1 VGAAGSDGFPR
12 LAGNDARI
20 QRGGERRHWWLMMN
34 PRTTLTADRLMAH
47 TGWVRRLARTLVR
60 APAAADDL
68 AHDALLV
75 ALDRPPEVREGIRSW
90 FGRVLTNRLRMDAR
104 ASRRRAAREQ
114 AVTARSVWRRAA
126 PSPSSMPCPCSVGS
140 PATRST
146 LGCATSAP
154 APPSTSRC
162 RSV

>member
-1 VGAAGSDGFPR
+1 
-12 LAGNDARI
+12 
-20 QRGGERRHWWLMMN
+20 
-34 PRTTLTADRLMAH
+34 MAH

-60 APAAADDL
+60 DPAAADDL

-114 AVTARSVWRRAA
+114 AVMGLVAASSTPEEVAQRLELQRRLAEAMLSSGCRRPDCWRAERMGSYPDQPPADDGEAGGDGGGHPAGGEAGLLTRARGL
-126 PSPSSMPCPCSVGS
+126 PS
-140 PATRST
+140 
-146 LGCATSAP
+146 
-154 APPSTSRC
+154 
-162 RSV
+162 